1 MTFAQLLAA
10 LGMETKLDL
19 NAAVQTGGCT
29 IQFDQSLELTLE
41 FEADSGNLQL
51 YVTAAQAPPTN
62 REAFFAALL
71 QLHLFGMATEGGVFG
86 FDPQLDRVLF
96 FKTLSLPSLDE
107 AAALGQVEVF
117 VNQAERWRAR
127 LLDIVARVT
136 PAVGPSGG
144 NPLGGNPLG
153 GMPLDRA

>member
-1 MTFAQLLAA
+1 MNFAQLLAA

-29 IQFDQSLELTLE
+29 IQFDRSLEVTLE

-51 YVTAAQAPPTN
+51 YVTAAQAPASN

-96 FKTLSLPSLDE
+96 FKTLALPTLDE
-107 AAALGQVEVF
+107 AAALKQVEGF

-127 LLDIVARVT
+127 LLDIVARMA
-136 PAVGPSGG
+136 PAAD
-144 NPLGGNPLG
+144 PLAGLPLQ
-153 GMPLDRA
+153 RV